1 MVDVAPSALSFL
13 RYDMSEAG
21 SAASLFTGSGTGA
34 LCGIYVLEFE
44 NGQRYV
50 GQTTNIVSRY
60 ASHRRHHGDVV
71 AFRFAKCPR
80 ARLDEE
86 ERAEIRRQEQTHGL
100 RNLTLTGWPGG
111 TGDRAATVEE
121 GKSVLLPWE
130 RDRRGKIG
138 EEGASTLPG
147 RFWELARRDDYAV
160 LSEYLAY
167 YVSETIADPFGTQ
180 KVLWVLS
187 ALPSTKRSRTSRR
200 LFTFSCGIL
209 ETVFAVEY
217 VEDGVTDVAV
227 RVNVDAP
234 TFDEAVRALGPLP
247 DVFYDREDASYKS
260 AEVASFV
267 FGSWNEFADALE
279 YPPFLEAAYK
289 LNTTMMRRG
298 SSPLRRHHN
307 SFFADD
313 VLRVAATLDS
323 PAGMATEPPQ

>member
-1 MVDVAPSALSFL
+1 MVDDAPSALSFL

-21 SAASLFTGSGTGA
+21 SAASLFTASGAVG

-130 RDRRGKIG
+130 RERRGRIG

-147 RFWELARRDDYAV
+147 RFWELARRDDYAALSRV
-160 LSEYLAY
+160 LARYTA
-167 YVSETIADPFGTQ
+167 ETIADPFGTQ
-180 KVLWVLS
+180 RVLWVLS
-187 ALPSTKRSRTSRR
+187 AQPSTKRSKTSRR
-200 LFTFSCGIL
+200 LFTFSCGTL

-217 VEDGVTDVAV
+217 FDGGEWHVAV
-227 RVNVDAP
+227 RANVDAP
-234 TFDEAVRALGPLP
+234 TFDAAVEALGEIPV
-247 DVFYDREDASYKS
+247 VFYDGEDAAYRS
-260 AEVASFV
+260 ADVASYLFA
-267 FGSWNEFADALE
+267 GWEEFAAALE

-298 SSPLRRHHN
+298 GSPLRRHHN
-307 SFFADD
+307 AFFADD
-313 VLRVAATLDS
+313 VLRRAAVETSLS
-323 PAGMATEPPQ
+323 